1 MRFKDLPGQSCPVC
15 NGGEANE
22 KQNHPLHWTFAV
34 QERKATQTG
43 SEHNAE
49 LLRGKDV
56 SPEPNLAQLQAAIAL
71 LRRFLFVFCK
81 GEALRLFSA
90 GRAFLHII
98 SALTVSHS
106 PYNRLSLADSQL
118 FRRLGGGHADAVRS
132 PADAESNY
140 SLDATWALN
149 EYCGATRVGLK
160 ARYLRPLS

>member
-15 NGGEANE
+15 NGSDANE

-43 SEHNAE
+43 AEHNAE
-49 LLRGKDV
+49 FLRGKDV
-56 SPEPNLAQLQAAIAL
+56 APEPNLAQLQAAIAL
-71 LRRFLFVFCK
+71 LRRFLFAFCE

-106 PYNRLSLADSQL
+106 PYSRLSLADSQR
-118 FRRLGGGHADAVRS
+118 FRRLGEGYTRMPFAGRQTPNRITLSMRPGRS
-132 PADAESNY
+132 MNIAAPAEPD
-140 SLDATWALN
+140 
-149 EYCGATRVGLK
+149 
-160 ARYLRPLS
+160 